1 MDKDEEIKDL
11 DKEAGQFSRHLIS
24 LVKRFYNYSRIERF
38 YSLDLQKQEE
48 YSKKYLRD
56 ENEK

>member
-1 MDKDEEIKDL
+1 MDEEIKDL
-11 DKEAGQFSRHLIS
+11 DKEAGQFGRHLIS
-24 LVKRFYNYSRIERF
+24 LAKRFYNYSRIERF

-48 YSKKYLRD
+48 YSKKYLRE